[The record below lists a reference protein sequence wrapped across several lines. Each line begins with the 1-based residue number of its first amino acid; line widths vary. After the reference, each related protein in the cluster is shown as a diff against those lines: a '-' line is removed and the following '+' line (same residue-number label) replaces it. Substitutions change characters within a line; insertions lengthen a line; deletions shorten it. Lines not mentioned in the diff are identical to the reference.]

1 MYKIVKYC
9 IEIKIKFRRKDKMKF
24 REIAKY
30 FIPHK
35 KLFILDFTSA
45 LLMALIDLT
54 FPMFTQ
60 RIIDVELPN
69 KNYHFFFM
77 LIAILVLLQGFRAI
91 FAYIVTYYGH
101 MMGIRIRYDMRNTL
115 FRHIQKLSLSYFDNV
130 KTGTIMSRVMGDLE
144 ILSEL
149 AHHGPEDLFIII
161 VTFIGSFILMLN
173 LNVKLAII
181 VFLILPIYIYFVI
194 KENKKM
200 KKAFKEY
207 RIVSAEVNSH
217 LEDNIAGIRVIKA
230 FGNEKKSS
238 KSFDTHNKN
247 IATTLLKAFKPIS
260 RLTSATGI
268 YSGGIQILIL
278 IIGGNMVMKG
288 EMTIGIL
295 IAFLL
300 FVNRFL
306 DPIKRIISFLE
317 MYQQGTVG
325 YERFCEVMAIDPD
338 IKDNKNAKEIKDLE
352 GNINFE
358 NVVFSYT
365 DEDVILDSFNL
376 KIKAGEKIALVGP
389 SGAGKSTICSLLP
402 RFYDVTNGKITI
414 DGVNVKEITQNSL
427 RKNIGIV
434 QQDVYLFHG
443 TVGENIGI
451 GKMGATL
458 EEIKDAARKAN
469 ALSFIEELPE
479 GLETLVG
486 ERGVKLSGGQK
497 QRISIARIFLKN
509 PKVLILDEAT
519 SALDNQTEKYIQQS
533 LMELSEGRTTLTI
546 AHRLTTIKNSDKI
559 IYLDKDGVQ
568 EQGSHDSLINQK
580 GKYEKLYNSEFHGF
594 V

>member
-1 MYKIVKYC
+1 MN
-9 IEIKIKFRRKDKMKF
+9 FKDVF
-24 REIAKY
+24 QY
-30 FIPHK
+30 FKPHK

-45 LLMALIDLT
+45 FFMAMIDLT
-54 FPMFTQ
+54 FPIFTQ

-69 KNYHFFFM
+69 KNYKFFFL
-77 LIAILVLLQGFRAI
+77 LISILLILQIIRAVL
-91 FAYIVTYYGH
+91 AYIVTYYGH
-101 MMGIRIRYDMRNTL
+101 KMGVNIRYDMRNKL
-115 FRHIQKLSLSYFDNV
+115 FRHLQKLSLSYFDNA

-173 LNVKLAII
+173 LNVNLTLV
-181 VFLILPIYIYFVI
+181 VFTILPFYIYFVI

-200 KKAFKEY
+200 KCAFKDY
-207 RIVSAEVNSH
+207 RVISAEVNSH
-217 LEDNIAGIRVIKA
+217 LEDSIAGIRVVKA
-230 FGNEKKSS
+230 FGNEKNSS
-238 KSFDTHNKN
+238 KNFDRYNKSV
-247 IATTLLKAFKPIS
+247 TTSLMKAFEPIS
-260 RLTSATGI
+260 ILTSATGL
-268 YSGGIQILIL
+268 YAGGIQIIIL
-278 IIGGNMVMKG
+278 VLGGMMVMKG
-288 EMTIGIL
+288 EMTVGIL

-306 DPIKRIISFLE
+306 DPVKRLISFLE

-325 YERFCEVMAIDPD
+325 YERYCEVMAIDPD
-338 IKDNKNAKEIKDLE
+338 IKDSEGAENLE
-352 GNINFE
+352 DIYGNLEFKS
-358 NVVFSYT
+358 VDFSYN
-365 DEDVILDSFNL
+365 DGERILQNFNL

-402 RFYDVTNGKITI
+402 RFYDVSGGEITI
-414 DGVNVKEITQNSL
+414 DGIDVKGITQNSL

-443 TVGENIGI
+443 SIRDNIGL
-451 GKMGATL
+451 GKIGATQS
-458 EEIKDAARKAN
+458 EIEGAAKMAN
-469 ALSFIEELPE
+469 ALEFINELPE
-479 GLETLVG
+479 GLDTLVG

-509 PKVLILDEAT
+509 PKILILDEAT
-519 SALDNQTEKYIQQS
+519 SALDNQTEKYIQES
-533 LMELSEGRTTLTI
+533 LAKLSHGRTTLTI

-559 IYLDKDGVQ
+559 IYLDKDGIQ
-568 EQGSHDSLINQK
+568 EEGTHEELIGKK

>member
-1 MYKIVKYC
+1 
-9 IEIKIKFRRKDKMKF
+9 MKLTDIF
-24 REIAKY
+24 EHFK
-30 FIPHK
+30 PHK

-45 LLMALIDLT
+45 FFMAMIDLA
-54 FPMFTQ
+54 FPVFTQ

-69 KNYHFFFM
+69 RNYKFFII
-77 LIAILVLLQGFRAI
+77 LILTLAALQGVRAVL
-91 FAYIVTYYGH
+91 AYIVTYYGH
-101 MMGIRIRYDMRNTL
+101 KMGVNIRYDMRNKL
-115 FRHIQKLSLSYFDNV
+115 FRHLQKLSLSYYDNA

-161 VTFIGSFILMLN
+161 VTFIGSFILMIN
-173 LNVKLAII
+173 LNVTLTIV
-181 VFLILPIYIYFVI
+181 VFLILPFYIYFVI

-200 KKAFKEY
+200 KRAFKDY
-207 RIVSAEVNSH
+207 RVVSAEVNSH
-217 LEDNIAGIRVIKA
+217 LEDSIAGVRVVKA
-230 FGNEKKSS
+230 FGNEKTSS
-238 KSFDTHNKN
+238 KNFDRYNKSV
-247 IATTLLKAFKPIS
+247 ADSLMKAFEPIS
-260 RLTSATGI
+260 ILTSATGLF
-268 YSGGIQILIL
+268 SGGIQIVIL
-278 IIGGNMVMKG
+278 VLGGTMVMKG
-288 EMTIGIL
+288 QLTIGIL

-338 IKDNKNAKEIKDLE
+338 IKDSEGAENLE
-352 GNINFE
+352 DISGNLKFKS
-358 NVVFSYT
+358 VDFSYN
-365 DEDVILDSFNL
+365 DGEVILQNFNL
-376 KIKAGEKIALVGP
+376 EIKAGEKVALVGP

-402 RFYDVTNGKITI
+402 RFYDVSRGEIII
-414 DGVNVKEITQNSL
+414 DGVDVKKITQNSL

-443 TVGENIGI
+443 TIGENIGL
-451 GKMGATL
+451 GKIDAT
-458 EEIKDAARKAN
+458 EDEIEKAASMAN
-469 ALSFIEELPE
+469 ALEFINELPDRMD
-479 GLETLVG
+479 TLVG

-509 PKVLILDEAT
+509 PKILILDEAT
-519 SALDNQTEKYIQQS
+519 SALDNQTEKYIQDS
-533 LMELSEGRTTLTI
+533 LAKLSEGRTTLTI
-546 AHRLTTIKNSDKI
+546 AHRLTTIKNSDNI
-559 IYLDKDGVQ
+559 IYLDKDGIQ
-568 EQGSHDSLINQK
+568 EEGTHAELIEKK

>member
-1 MYKIVKYC
+1 
-9 IEIKIKFRRKDKMKF
+9 MKLTDIF
-24 REIAKY
+24 EHFK
-30 FIPHK
+30 PHK

-45 LLMALIDLT
+45 FFMAMIDLA
-54 FPMFTQ
+54 FPVFTQ

-69 KNYHFFFM
+69 RNYKFFII
-77 LIAILVLLQGFRAI
+77 LITILVVLQGIRSI
-91 FAYIVTYYGH
+91 LAYIVTYYGH
-101 MMGIRIRYDMRNTL
+101 KMGVNIRYDMRNKL
-115 FRHIQKLSLSYFDNV
+115 FRHLQKLSLSYYDNA

-161 VTFIGSFILMLN
+161 VTFIGSFILMIN
-173 LNVKLAII
+173 LNVTLTVV
-181 VFLILPIYIYFVI
+181 VFLILPFYIYFVI

-200 KKAFKEY
+200 KCAFKDY
-207 RIVSAEVNSH
+207 RVVSAEVNSH
-217 LEDNIAGIRVIKA
+217 LEDSIAGVRVVKA
-230 FGNEKKSS
+230 FGNEKVSS
-238 KSFDTHNKN
+238 KNFDGYNKKV
-247 IATTLLKAFKPIS
+247 ADSLMKAFEPIS
-260 RLTSATGI
+260 ILTSATGLF
-268 YSGGIQILIL
+268 SGGIQIVIL
-278 IIGGNMVMKG
+278 VLGGTMVMKG
-288 EMTIGIL
+288 QLTIGIL

-338 IKDNKNAKEIKDLE
+338 IKDSEGAQNLE
-352 GNINFE
+352 DISGNLEFKS
-358 NVVFSYT
+358 VDFSYN
-365 DEDVILDSFNL
+365 DGEVILKNFNL
-376 KIKAGEKIALVGP
+376 EIKAGKKVALVGP

-402 RFYDVTNGKITI
+402 RFYDVTYGEIII
-414 DGVNVKEITQNSL
+414 DGVDVKKITQNSL

-443 TVGENIGI
+443 TIGDNIGL
-451 GKMGATL
+451 GKIDAN
-458 EEIKDAARKAN
+458 EDEIEKAAKMAN
-469 ALSFIEELPE
+469 ALEFINELPD
-479 GLETLVG
+479 GMNTLVG

-509 PKVLILDEAT
+509 PKILILDEAT
-519 SALDNQTEKYIQQS
+519 SALDNQTEKYIQDS
-533 LMELSEGRTTLTI
+533 LAKLSEGRTTLTI
-546 AHRLTTIKNSDKI
+546 AHRLTTIKNSDNI
-559 IYLDKDGVQ
+559 IYLDKDGIQ
-568 EQGSHDSLINQK
+568 EEGTHEELIEKK

>member
-1 MYKIVKYC
+1 MN
-9 IEIKIKFRRKDKMKF
+9 FKDVF
-24 REIAKY
+24 QY
-30 FIPHK
+30 FKPHK

-45 LLMALIDLT
+45 FFMAMIDLA
-54 FPMFTQ
+54 FPIFTQ

-69 KNYHFFFM
+69 KNYKFFFL
-77 LIAILVLLQGFRAI
+77 LISILLILQIIRAVL
-91 FAYIVTYYGH
+91 AYIVTYYGH
-101 MMGIRIRYDMRNTL
+101 KMGVNIRYDMRNKL
-115 FRHIQKLSLSYFDNV
+115 FRHLQKLSLSYFDNA

-173 LNVKLAII
+173 LNVNLTLV
-181 VFLILPIYIYFVI
+181 VFTILPFYIYFVI

-200 KKAFKEY
+200 KCAFKDY
-207 RIVSAEVNSH
+207 RVVSAEVNSH
-217 LEDNIAGIRVIKA
+217 LEDSIAGIRVVKA
-230 FGNEKKSS
+230 FGNEKNSS
-238 KSFDTHNKN
+238 KNFDRYNKSV
-247 IATTLLKAFKPIS
+247 TTSLMKAFEPIS
-260 RLTSATGI
+260 ILTSATGL
-268 YSGGIQILIL
+268 YAGGIQIIIL
-278 IIGGNMVMKG
+278 VLGGMMVMKG
-288 EMTIGIL
+288 EMTVGIL

-306 DPIKRIISFLE
+306 DPVKRLISFLE

-325 YERFCEVMAIDPD
+325 YERYCEVMAIDPD
-338 IKDNKNAKEIKDLE
+338 IKDSEGAENLE
-352 GNINFE
+352 DIYGNLEFKS
-358 NVVFSYT
+358 VDFSYN
-365 DEDVILDSFNL
+365 DGERILQNFNL

-402 RFYDVTNGKITI
+402 RFYDVSGGEITI
-414 DGVNVKEITQNSL
+414 DGIDVKGITQNSL

-443 TVGENIGI
+443 SIRDNIGL
-451 GKMGATL
+451 GKIGATQS
-458 EEIKDAARKAN
+458 EIEGAAKMAN
-469 ALSFIEELPE
+469 ALEFINELPDRMD
-479 GLETLVG
+479 TLVG

-497 QRISIARIFLKN
+497 QRISIARIFLKD
-509 PKVLILDEAT
+509 PKILILDEAT
-519 SALDNQTEKYIQQS
+519 SALDNQTEKYIQES
-533 LMELSEGRTTLTI
+533 LAKLSHGRTTLTI

-559 IYLDKDGVQ
+559 IYLDKDGIQ
-568 EQGSHDSLINQK
+568 EEGTHEELIGKK